1 MSSLQNYE
9 MKSIEGL
16 NNKKRIPK
24 VFLNVFFFLFL
35 FLFSHL
41 TFAQNRATQN
51 DEWYRRSFSI
61 SFDHTTNT
69 FVNSDSLLTS
79 LSKGSFSKTDEYV
92 ILTGKNDSL
101 FLVDTLLIQDWTD
114 EKIAF
119 LNRKDK
125 RVTFLKDNKT
135 LKGKMSFSGFYRGM
149 LGMFALVVI
158 AFLLSKNRRKI
169 NWKLVVKGILLQ
181 AALAVLILKVPFVE
195 SVFDFISKGFVRVV
209 DMAHAGAEFVF
220 GSVINGEMSPL
231 VKNFA
236 TWILPS
242 VIFFSALTSLLYY
255 WGFLQKIVLAMAYVM
270 KRLMGLSGAESVSAA
285 GNVFLGQTEAPLLVK
300 PYLNKMTES
309 EILCL
314 MAGGMATIAGGVLAS
329 YIGFLG
335 GEDPQQKVF
344 FAKHLLTASLMSAPA
359 AIVFAKII
367 LPETEEINED
377 LAVSQDKI
385 GSNALEAIA
394 NGTSDGLK
402 LAVNVAA
409 MLIVFVSLIALA
421 NYILF
426 QVGDFTGMNEW
437 VVGLGNYDGL
447 SFQFILGY
455 ILSPIAWLM
464 GVPWQDT
471 IVIGQLLGEKT
482 IINEFVAYPHLGE
495 LQDEITGKSLIMGT
509 YVLCGF
515 ANFASIGIQVGG
527 IGALAPE
534 KRATLAKYGFYAL
547 VVGTLACMMT
557 ATMVGIF
564 Y

>member
-1 MSSLQNYE
+1 MKLIDETHSSCIVR
-9 MKSIEGL
+9 KGL
-16 NNKKRIPK
+16 RSMLI
-24 VFLNVFFFLFL
+24 LLLLFL
-35 FLFSHL
+35 TFQFSC
-41 TFAQNRATQN
+41 FSQ
-51 DEWYRRSFSI
+51 DEDVENWYRRSHLLQLDYSN
-61 SFDHTTNT
+61 NT
-69 FVNSDSLLTS
+69 FLNS
-79 LSKGSFSKTDEYV
+79 
-92 ILTGKNDSL
+92 
-101 FLVDTLLIQDWTD
+101 DTLLSLFTKGDFLKSD
-114 EKIAF
+114 EFIVLSHVEDSVIHSDTLTILEWSSSKISF
-119 LNRKDK
+119 KGPLDTRI
-125 RVTFLKDNKT
+125 TFLDQ
-135 LKGKMSFSGFYRGM
+135 GKLITSSFSFESIFRGLLGM
-149 LGMFALVVI
+149 LALVVI
-158 AFLLSKNRRKI
+158 AFIFSRNKRKI
-169 NWKLVVKGILLQ
+169 NWKLVLKGILLQ
-181 AALAVLILKVPFVE
+181 AVLAILILKVPFVE
-195 SVFDFISKGFVRVV
+195 SVFDLISKAFVRVV

-220 GSVINGEMSPL
+220 GSVITGEMSPV

-242 VIFFSALTSLLYY
+242 VIFFSALSSLLYY
-255 WGFLQKIVLAMAYVM
+255 WGVLQKIVLAMAYVM

-300 PYLNKMTES
+300 PYLNKMTDS

-335 GEDPQQKVF
+335 GEDPLQKVF

-377 LAVSQDKI
+377 LSVSQDKI

-394 NGTSDGLK
+394 NGTTDGLK

-426 QVGDFTGMNEW
+426 QVGDFTGLNGFVQGM
-437 VVGLGNYDGL
+437 GNYDGL
-447 SFQFILGY
+447 SFQFVVGY
-455 ILSPIAWLM
+455 VLSPVAWLM

-471 IVIGQLLGEKT
+471 VIIGQLLGEKT
-482 IINEFVAYPHLGE
+482 IINEFVAYPHLGQ
-495 LQDEITGKSLIMGT
+495 LQDEITAKSLIMGT

-557 ATMVGIF
+557 ATMVGVF